1 MIIIIVVVGSEV
13 DFSGLES
20 FILIDGFLM
29 NIIFDEDLEK
39 IGEEIIWLI
48 VEGMFLCKGFLEI
61 SIWLGKN
68 FLKLGKS

>member
-1 MIIIIVVVGSEV
+1 MIDDELFGDRKVVKGVVQDLIDNYVIIIIVVVGSEV

-39 IGEEIIWLI
+39 IGEEII
-48 VEGMFLCKGFLEI
+48 
-61 SIWLGKN
+61 
-68 FLKLGKS
+68 